1 MESGLDKKGKIFNIQ
16 KFSIYDGMGIRTLV
30 FLKGC
35 PLRCKWC
42 SNPEGLS
49 AKYQIMYL
57 ADKCVSCGKC
67 QEVCPTGIHKMSTN
81 QDGQLVHTVDRTID
95 CINCGKCEA
104 VCHQEAVRVVG
115 KEVTVRE
122 VLDVIVQDK
131 DFYWS
136 SGGGV
141 TIGGG
146 EMTMQGEF
154 AAEILKQCK
163 KQAIHTAVETC
174 GHTNWSTYEL
184 LAPYT
189 DLFLYDIKHIDT
201 DLHKQLVGVNNDKI
215 LSNLENLFKIGA
227 NVVVRMPLIKGYN
240 DSIEALVGAMEF
252 IKRVSAGHNLKG
264 IEILP
269 YHKLGITK
277 YTQLDMQYGIENDP
291 GYTPEELE
299 KLNKFISQ
307 FDLPIKVIKH

>member
-1 MESGLDKKGKIFNIQ
+1 MESGLEKKGRIFNIQ

-67 QEVCPTGIHKMSTN
+67 ASVCPAGVHKMK
-81 QDGQLVHTVDRTID
+81 QDENGQMVHFVDRNID
-95 CINCGKCEA
+95 CLNCGKCEA
-104 VCHQEAVRVVG
+104 ACHQEAVRVVG
-115 KEVTVRE
+115 KDVTVKE
-122 VLDVIVQDK
+122 VVDVIVQDK

-146 EMTMQGEF
+146 EMTMQGDF

-174 GHTNWSTYEL
+174 GQTTWATYEKL
-184 LAPYT
+184 VPYT
-189 DLFLYDIKHIDT
+189 DLFLYDIKQIDPA
-201 DLHKQLVGVNNDKI
+201 LHKELVGVSNNMI
-215 LSNLENLFKIGA
+215 LSNLENLFKAGA

-240 DSIEALVGAMEF
+240 DSIETLANTMAF
-252 IKRVSAGHNLKG
+252 IKKISAGHNLKG
-264 IEILP
+264 VEILP
-269 YHKLGITK
+269 YHKLGVTK
-277 YTQLDMQYGIENDP
+277 YAQLDMEYPIKDDP
-291 GYTPEELE
+291 GYKKEELD
-299 KLNKFISQ
+299 KLDKLVSQ
-307 FDLPIKVIKH
+307 FDLPVKVVRH